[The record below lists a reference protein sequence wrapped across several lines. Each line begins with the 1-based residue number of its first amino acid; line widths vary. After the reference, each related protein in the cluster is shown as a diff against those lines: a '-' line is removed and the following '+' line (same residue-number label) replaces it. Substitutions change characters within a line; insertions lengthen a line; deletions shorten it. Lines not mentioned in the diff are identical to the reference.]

1 MAKKLSEEEL
11 RRLATDFDPPAAQI
25 PKAHHTPPL
34 KNGKRIRVTAGLT
47 PTQYKALKLLAKKR
61 GLSLSATI
69 GVAVESLR
77 NKLR

>member
-34 KNGKRIRVTAGLT
+34 KSGKRVRVTASLT
-47 PTQYKALKLLAKKR
+47 PTQYEALKLLAKNR

-77 NKLR
+77 DKFR